1 MEVAALKIQSETARE
16 QRVCPTWPAPCSP
29 AKLRAGASSLK
40 QLAKV
45 IERLALAILLVGGLG
60 LLISMFLG
68 VGDII
73 GTQVLK
79 SPLPGAKE
87 LTESTMVLIVFGALA
102 YAQIQRSHIRVELL
116 YARAGPRGQ
125 AVMDV
130 IADLAALFFFSLL
143 LWQAINEAIFS
154 IQLKEATVGLIRF
167 PLYPARVI
175 LAAGTALLILR
186 LLIDLIEDLQRVRTG
201 EPLSAPE
208 DILEAQ
214 ALQGPTVGA
223 DPANGTSKE

>member
-1 MEVAALKIQSETARE
+1 
-16 QRVCPTWPAPCSP
+16 
-29 AKLRAGASSLK
+29 
-40 QLAKV
+40 
-45 IERLALAILLVGGLG
+45 
-60 LLISMFLG
+60 
-68 VGDII
+68 
-73 GTQVLK
+73 
-79 SPLPGAKE
+79 
-87 LTESTMVLIVFGALA
+87 
-102 YAQIQRSHIRVELL
+102 
-116 YARAGPRGQ
+116 
-125 AVMDV
+125 MDV